1 MREMLAAVA
10 RVNGA
15 LSADSAARDADG
27 ALNQALRA
35 AQALM
40 PHDGLVCVISDF
52 VGADAQTL
60 RLLRLLAAH
69 NDVLAMLVYD
79 PMAQDLPRRGRLVV
93 SQGELQIEVAI
104 GRERERRPLA
114 YFFSGRLREV
124 ADLLRRSQVP
134 LLSIDTADDALMQL
148 RRELGRMP
156 APGGR
161 A

>member
-1 MREMLAAVA
+1 
-10 RVNGA
+10 
-15 LSADSAARDADG
+15 
-27 ALNQALRA
+27 
-35 AQALM
+35 
-40 PHDGLVCVISDF
+40 
-52 VGADAQTL
+52 
-60 RLLRLLAAH
+60 
-69 NDVLAMLVYD
+69 
-79 PMAQDLPRRGRLVV
+79 MAQDLPRRGRLVV

-114 YFFSGRLREV
+114 DFFSGRLREV